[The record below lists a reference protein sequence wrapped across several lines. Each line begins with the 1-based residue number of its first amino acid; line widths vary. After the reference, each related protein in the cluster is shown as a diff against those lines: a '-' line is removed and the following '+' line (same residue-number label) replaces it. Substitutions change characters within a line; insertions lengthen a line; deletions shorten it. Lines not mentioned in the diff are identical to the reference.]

1 MAVSTRSPS
10 TMAQQPE
17 STKRMAVSAL
27 AQLASNCV
35 QCGLASTRTQVV
47 FGDGNPDG
55 PLLIVGE
62 GPGMNE
68 DLEGRPFVGRAGQ
81 LLDEC
86 LAEQTIDRRHIFITN
101 VVRCRPTLRQ
111 EKSVRNRPPTPEEIS
126 ACLPWLQ
133 QTIAIIR
140 PLVILCLGAPSAKT
154 IIKPDFRITQER
166 GQWFSND
173 YAPNIIASWHPSY
186 VMRMHGD
193 AYSTA
198 RAQLVGDIAAA
209 RQRVKDA
216 RRNQAPL
223 QEG

>member
-1 MAVSTRSPS
+1 MNDSPL
-10 TMAQQPE
+10 TPKQLAIQ
-17 STKRMAVSAL
+17 AL
-27 AQLASNCV
+27 AQQASTCTF
-35 QCGLASTRTQVV
+35 CTLCTTRTQVV
-47 FGDGNPDG
+47 FGDGNPNG

-86 LAEQTIDRRHIFITN
+86 LAEQTIDRWHIYITN
-101 VVRCRPTLRQ
+101 VVRCRPTIRE
-111 EKSVRNRPPTPEEIS
+111 EKSVRNRPPSAEEMS

-133 QTIAIIR
+133 QTIAIIQ

-166 GQWFSND
+166 GQWFAND

-186 VMRMHGD
+186 VMRMHGE
-193 AYSTA
+193 AYNTA
-198 RAQLVGDIAAA
+198 RGQLVSDIEAA
-209 RQRVKDA
+209 RQRVKEV
-216 RRNQAPL
+216 RRVRALEPK
-223 QEG
+223 G